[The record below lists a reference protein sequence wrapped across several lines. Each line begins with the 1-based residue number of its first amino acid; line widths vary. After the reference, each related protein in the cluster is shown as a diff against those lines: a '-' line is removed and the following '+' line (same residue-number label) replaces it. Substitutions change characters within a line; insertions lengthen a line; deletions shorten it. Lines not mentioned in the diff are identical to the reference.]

1 MNFLEGNVGELM
13 EVWNRVDK
21 TDPAYT
27 KKVTQRGG
35 FTAIDAMYQTK
46 KATEIFGMYG
56 KGWGLSKTGFN
67 FSMLEA
73 TGMVIHEAVFFYVKD
88 DKRYEF
94 PIHNAIKPMMGAK
107 GDEDWPKKVET
118 NTISKALSRLGF
130 CADVFMGD
138 FDDQD
143 YIQDRINEEAIEKAE
158 DKDME
163 RVRQAQEYNEWLES
177 HKRILSSS
185 PSLHE
190 LKTIFAMVYRKC
202 VKRNDDAGQ
211 KSAALVY
218 EKRKLELEEK
228 ENAA

>member
-1 MNFLEGNVGELM
+1 VGELM

>member
-1 MNFLEGNVGELM
+1 MSDLM
-13 EVWNRVDK
+13 SVWDRVDK

-27 KKVTQRGG
+27 KKVEQRGG

-73 TGMVIHEAVFFYVKD
+73 TGMVIHEAVFFYMQD

-94 PIHNAIKPMMGAK
+94 PIHNAIKPLMGARS
-107 GDEDWPKKVET
+107 DEDWPKKVET

-143 YIQDRINEEAIEKAE
+143 YIQDRANEEAMAKAE
-158 DKDME
+158 DKDAE
-163 RVRQAQEYNEWLES
+163 TLKQAQEYDKWFSDHMALIES
-177 HKRILSSS
+177 SASSN
-185 PSLHE
+185 E
-190 LKTIFAMVYRKC
+190 LKSLFTIM
-202 VKRNDDAGQ
+202 VKRCKKKGDDKAII
-211 KSAALVY
+211 KITNAKD
-218 EKRKLELEEK
+218 KRKLELEEK

>member
-1 MNFLEGNVGELM
+1 MSELM
-13 EVWNRVDK
+13 KVWDRVDK

-27 KKVTQRGG
+27 KRVTQRGG

-56 KGWGLSKTGFN
+56 KGWGLSQTKFN
-67 FSMLEA
+67 LEILEA
-73 TGMVIHEAVFFYVKD
+73 TGMIVHEAVFFYVQD

-107 GDEDWPKKVET
+107 SDEDWPKKVET

-143 YIQDRINEEAIEKAE
+143 YVQDRANEEAMAKAQ
-158 DKDME
+158 DKDSE
-163 RVRQAQEYNEWLES
+163 ALKQAQEYDKWFSDHMTFVQTAVSMNELI
-177 HKRILSSS
+177 KVFNL
-185 PSLHE
+185 
-190 LKTIFAMVYRKC
+190 MVRRCKS
-202 VKRNDDAGQ
+202 KADD
-211 KSAALVY
+211 KSIIKVTRARD
-218 EKRKLELEEK
+218 KRKLELEEK
-228 ENAA
+228 ENAT

>member
-1 MNFLEGNVGELM
+1 MNDLM
-13 EVWNRVDK
+13 GVWNRVDK
-21 TDPAYT
+21 TDPTYT

-35 FTAIDAMYQTK
+35 FTAIDAMYQAK

-56 KGWGLSKTGFN
+56 KGWGLSQTAFN

-73 TGMVIHEAVFFYVKD
+73 TGMVIHEAVFFYVND

-107 GDEDWPKKVET
+107 SDEDWPKKVET

-158 DKDME
+158 DKDLE
-163 RVRQAQEYNEWLES
+163 RVRQAQEYNEWLEN
-177 HKRILSSS
+177 HKSILSTSTSS
-185 PSLHE
+185 HE
-190 LKTIFAMVYRKC
+190 LKTIYAMVYKKC
-202 VKRNDDAGQ
+202 KKRNDEAGQ
-211 KSAALVY
+211 KSVALVY
-218 EKRKLELEEK
+218 NKRKLELEEK

>member
-1 MNFLEGNVGELM
+1 MSELM
-13 EVWNRVDK
+13 NLWDRVDK

-56 KGWGLSKTGFN
+56 KGWGLSKTSFN
-67 FSMLEA
+67 LDMLEA
-73 TGMVIHEAVFFYVKD
+73 TGMVIHEAVFFYVQD

-94 PIHNAIKPMMGAK
+94 PIHNAIKPMMGSK
-107 GDEDWPKKVET
+107 QDEDWPKKVET

-138 FDDQD
+138 FDNQD
-143 YIQDRINEEAIEKAE
+143 YIEERLNEEAMIKAE
-158 DKDME
+158 DKDAE
-163 RVRQAQEYNEWLES
+163 ALKQAQEYEKWFSDHMALV
-177 HKRILSSS
+177 SSS
-185 PSLHE
+185 VSLNE
-190 LKTIFAMVYRKC
+190 LKRLNVIL
-202 VKRNDDAGQ
+202 VKGCTKKGDKEKLIKIEKAKD
-211 KSAALVY
+211 
-218 EKRKLELEEK
+218 KRKLELEEK

>member
-1 MNFLEGNVGELM
+1 MGELM